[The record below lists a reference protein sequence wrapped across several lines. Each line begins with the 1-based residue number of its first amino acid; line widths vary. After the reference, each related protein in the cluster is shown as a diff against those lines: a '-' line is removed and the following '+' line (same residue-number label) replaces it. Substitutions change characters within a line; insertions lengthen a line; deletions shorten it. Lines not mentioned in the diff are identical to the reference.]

1 MTRKYTLRIIIAG
14 LIFILAGAAWF
25 GTTAFAMQAEKP
37 APQLTSP
44 LHPIFPL
51 LDENRENVLESG
63 NPVSTMNTCGAC
75 HDAEF
80 IVTHS
85 YHSDAGLLDFGTPGE
100 TGSERPWDTSP
111 GLFGRWNPI
120 TYRVLSPEGDALLD
134 LGTAGWLQ
142 TLGTRHVGGGP
153 ATTSR
158 EGIPL
163 KDLAANP
170 EDPETSLLDPQNGEP
185 IPWDWAESGVVEMNC
200 FLCHTPNPNNAA
212 RSEAIHTGTFKWAN
226 TATLVG
232 TEIVSGSNGDFQWNP
247 AAFDENG
254 ELLAEF
260 VEIQDPTNDNCGLC
274 HGLVHDNVEDPLVT
288 YGCSPERWST
298 ITTGQIISPQ
308 RLSDSGMN
316 LANKEEMTR
325 SWDVHAER
333 LLKCTDCHYSL
344 NNPLYYQ
351 EVGVTK
357 PDHLTF
363 DPRRL
368 EIGEYLYQ
376 PLHQFARG
384 DSAQNTFAAEIN
396 NSMRDC
402 DDCHNT
408 QTTHDWLPYKDRH
421 FSALSCQ
428 TCHVPQLF
436 SSANQQQDWTVLTL
450 EGSSRTDCR
459 GVEGDPDTLKALLTG
474 YEPVLLPRES
484 TDGNQTIFPHN
495 LITSWFWV
503 YGEPARPV
511 RTIDL
516 EAVYFEDEAYH
527 PEVVAIFDSNANG
540 SIEENELAID
550 APEKETFIAG
560 RLADLGLENPRIVG
574 EIQPYSIGHNVA
586 TGEWATQE
594 CSVCHGNESRL
605 TQPIQLASYTPG
617 GVLPEFVKDSN
628 VVFNGE
634 IIANEDGTL
643 YYQPSPQNSGLY
655 ILGYDS
661 VSWVDIL
668 GSLVFIGVL
677 AGITIHGGIRVV
689 SAMRHPKH
697 EAPTQRVYMYSVY
710 ERLWHWL
717 QTFAIVIL
725 LFTGLIIHKPDTF
738 GVFSFPNVVI
748 VHNVLAAILALN
760 AAFSLF
766 YHLAS
771 GEIQQYIPRPHGFF
785 DQMFTQA
792 KFYIDGIF
800 KNGEHPF
807 EKTPDKKL
815 NPLQQIT
822 YFGIL
827 NVLLPLQGITGILI
841 WGAQRWPDLA
851 DNLGGLPFLS
861 PLHTLTAWLFAS
873 FIVLHVYL
881 TTTGHKPLTGIE
893 AMITGWEDMETD
905 DPEAANQTPEGDEQ
919 TEIPAGVAIPED
931 ETQPKGKSHSQSQPE
946 YPVDEESEL

>member
-1 MTRKYTLRIIIAG
+1 M
-14 LIFILAGAAWF
+14 
-25 GTTAFAMQAEKP
+25 
-37 APQLTSP
+37 
-44 LHPIFPL
+44 
-51 LDENRENVLESG
+51 
-63 NPVSTMNTCGAC
+63 
-75 HDAEF
+75 
-80 IVTHS
+80 
-85 YHSDAGLLDFGTPGE
+85 
-100 TGSERPWDTSP
+100 
-111 GLFGRWNPI
+111 
-120 TYRVLSPEGDALLD
+120 
-134 LGTAGWLQ
+134 GTAGWLQ

-163 KDLAANP
+163 MELAATPGNP
-170 EDPETSLLDPQNGEP
+170 ETNILDPQTGES
-185 IPWDWAESGVVEMNC
+185 IPWDWTESGVVEMNC
-200 FLCHTPNPNNAA
+200 FLCHTPNPNNEA
-212 RSEAIHTGTFKWAN
+212 RSEALHEGTFKWAN
-226 TATLVG
+226 TATLAG
-232 TEIVSGSNGDFQWNP
+232 SEIVSGSNGKFQWNS

-254 ELLAEF
+254 VLLAEF

-274 HGLVHDNVEDPLVT
+274 HGLVHDDVEDPLIT
-288 YGCSPERWST
+288 YGCTPERWST

-351 EVGVTK
+351 EAGATK

-384 DSAQNTFAAEIN
+384 DSAQTTYAAEIN

-402 DDCHNT
+402 ADCHNT

-436 SSANQQQDWTVLTL
+436 SSANKQQDWTVLTL
-450 EGSSRTDCR
+450 EGASRTDCR
-459 GVEGDPDTLKALLTG
+459 GVEGDPDTLRALLTG
-474 YEPVLLPRES
+474 YEPVLLPRENLDS
-484 TDGNQTIFPHN
+484 SQELYPHN

-503 YGEPARPV
+503 YGDPARPV

-516 EAVYFEDEAYH
+516 EAVYFEGQAFH
-527 PEVVAIFDSNANG
+527 PEVVMQFDSNGNG
-540 SIEENELAID
+540 DIDESELMID
-550 APEKETFIAG
+550 TSEKETFIAG
-560 RLADLGLENPRIVG
+560 RLTALGLENPRIMG

-586 TGEWATQE
+586 TGEWATAE
-594 CSVCHGNESRL
+594 CSVCHGNKSRM
-605 TQPIQLASYTPG
+605 TQPIQLSSYIPG
-617 GVLPEFVKDSN
+617 GVIPEFVKDSN
-628 VVFNGE
+628 VVFNGK
-634 IIANEDGTL
+634 IIENEDGAL

-661 VSWVDIL
+661 VSWIDIL
-668 GSLVFIGVL
+668 GSLAFVGVL
-677 AGITIHGGIRVV
+677 AGITIHGGLRVV
-689 SAMRHPKH
+689 SAMRRPRH
-697 EAPTQRVYMYSVY
+697 ETSTKRVYMYSIY
-710 ERLWHWL
+710 ERFWHWL
-717 QTFAIVIL
+717 QTAAIVLL

-738 GVFSFPNVVI
+738 GIFSFPYVVTI
-748 VHNVLAAILALN
+748 HNVLAAILAFN

-771 GEIQQYIPRPHGFF
+771 GEIQQYIPRPRGFF
-785 DQMFTQA
+785 DQMITQT

-800 KNGEHPF
+800 KNSEHPF
-807 EKTPDKKL
+807 EKTPNKKL
-815 NPLQQIT
+815 NPLQQMT

-827 NVLLPLQGITGILI
+827 NVLLPIQGITGILI

-851 DNLGGLPFLS
+851 ENLGGLPFLS

-881 TTTGHKPLTGIE
+881 TTTGYKPLTGIE
-893 AMITGWEDMETD
+893 AMITGWEDMETHN
-905 DPEAANQTPEGDEQ
+905 PE
-919 TEIPAGVAIPED
+919 TEVQNPVVEESTETLESAAIPEGENQLND
-931 ETQPKGKSHSQSQPE
+931 ESPSESPPDHIIE
-946 YPVDEESEL
+946 EES

>member
-1 MTRKYTLRIIIAG
+1 
-14 LIFILAGAAWF
+14 
-25 GTTAFAMQAEKP
+25 
-37 APQLTSP
+37 
-44 LHPIFPL
+44 
-51 LDENRENVLESG
+51 
-63 NPVSTMNTCGAC
+63 
-75 HDAEF
+75 
-80 IVTHS
+80 
-85 YHSDAGLLDFGTPGE
+85 
-100 TGSERPWDTSP
+100 
-111 GLFGRWNPI
+111 
-120 TYRVLSPEGDALLD
+120 
-134 LGTAGWLQ
+134 
-142 TLGTRHVGGGP
+142 
-153 ATTSR
+153 
-158 EGIPL
+158 
-163 KDLAANP
+163 LAASTENP
-170 EDPETSLLDPQNGEP
+170 ETSILDPETSEP
-185 IPWDWAESGVVEMNC
+185 IPWDWTESGIVEMNC
-200 FLCHTPNPNNAA
+200 FLCHTPNPNNEA
-212 RSEAIHTGTFKWAN
+212 RSEALHEGAFKWAN

-232 TEIVSGSNGDFQWNP
+232 TEIVSGSDGQFQWNSS
-247 AAFDENG
+247 AFDENG
-254 ELLAEF
+254 ELRQEF
-260 VEIQDPTNDNCGLC
+260 VQIQDPTNDNCGQC
-274 HGLVHDNVEDPLVT
+274 HGLVHDDVEDPLVT
-288 YGCSPERWST
+288 YGCTPERWST
-298 ITTGQIISPQ
+298 ITTGQIVSPQ

-316 LANKEEMTR
+316 LANKEELTR

-333 LLKCTDCHYSL
+333 LLKCTDCHYSM

-351 EVGVTK
+351 EAGATK

-396 NSMRDC
+396 HSMRDC
-402 DDCHNT
+402 ADCHDT
-408 QTTHDWLPYKDRH
+408 QTTHNWLPYKDRH
-421 FSALSCQ
+421 FSSLSCQ

-459 GVEGDPDTLKALLTG
+459 GVEGEDPDTLKALLTG
-474 YEPVLLPRES
+474 YEPVLLPREQV
-484 TDGNQTIFPHN
+484 DGNEVIYPHN

-516 EAVYFEDEAYH
+516 EAVYFEGDAYN
-527 PEVVAIFDSNANG
+527 PEVVAQFDSNDNG
-540 SIEENELAID
+540 SIDDAELAID
-550 APEKETFIAG
+550 TPEKENFIGG
-560 RLADLGLENPRIVG
+560 RLAALGLKNPRIVG

-594 CSVCHGNESRL
+594 CDACHGEGSRL

-617 GVLPEFVKDSN
+617 GVMPEFVKDSN
-628 VVFNGE
+628 VNFNGE

-661 VSWVDIL
+661 VSWIDIL
-668 GSLVFIGVL
+668 GSLAFVGVL
-677 AGITIHGGIRVV
+677 TGITIHGGIRVA
-689 SAMRHPKH
+689 SAMRHPK
-697 EAPTQRVYMYSVY
+697 EKAPTKRVYMYHVY

-717 QTFAIVIL
+717 QTAAIVLL

-738 GVFSFPNVVI
+738 GMFSFPYVVI
-748 VHNVLAAILALN
+748 THNVLAAILAFN

-771 GEIQQYIPRPHGFF
+771 GEIQQYIPRPRGFF
-785 DQMFTQA
+785 DGMITQS
-792 KFYIDGIF
+792 KYYIDGIF
-800 KNGEHPF
+800 KQEEHPF
-807 EKTPDKKL
+807 EKTPAKKL

-851 DNLGGLPFLS
+851 DRLGGLPFLS
-861 PLHTLTAWLFAS
+861 PFHTLIAWLFAS

-893 AMITGWEDMETD
+893 AMVTGWEDMEMHAPDAHHPGD
-905 DPEAANQTPEGDEQ
+905 DQQNREGEETSEIQESEAVLEEEPQLEEESQPQSQLEHPVE
-919 TEIPAGVAIPED
+919 ED
-931 ETQPKGKSHSQSQPE
+931 ES
-946 YPVDEESEL
+946 